1 MNGWSKLKWLLLG
14 GAATLVLTGVSGW
27 LMPATLSDALDRL
40 SRVPSP
46 ADAIVLPGE
55 QPAAHETMVEMKLES
70 LKVSGLEP
78 RPVVFLYEKG
88 GERYLP
94 VSIGIAEAR
103 AIAIVLQGAS
113 PPRPMTHDLLRA
125 TIEALGADV
134 QSILI
139 EDLKDGVFY
148 AKVVINVRGKTM
160 ELDSR
165 PSDAMAL
172 ALRTKSPI
180 YATEKLLEKTPTPGS
195 LKGRADM

>member
-1 MNGWSKLKWLLLG
+1 MSRWNKLKWLLLG
-14 GAATLVLTGVSGW
+14 GGTALVLIVVSGW
-27 LMPATLSDALDRL
+27 LVPGTLHRALEWL
-40 SRVPSP
+40 PRVPNP
-46 ADAIVLPGE
+46 ANVIALPGE
-55 QPAAHETMVEMKLES
+55 RSAAHETVVEMKLES

-103 AIAIVLQGAS
+103 AIAMVLQGAS

-125 TIEALGADV
+125 TIEALGAEV

-148 AKVVINVRGKTM
+148 AKVVINVKGKTM

-180 YATEKLLEKTPTPGS
+180 YAREKLLERTPSPGS
-195 LKGRADM
+195 LKGKADM